1 MVYDDKRKR
10 ARFLNEP
17 FFIFLKENYL
27 VILLDDIEL
36 SRLHQVTLLVPQL
49 ENI

>member
-17 FFIFLKENYL
+17 FFYSFKENYL

-36 SRLHQVTLLVPQL
+36 SGFHQVTLFVPQL